1 MAKKKNKTEA
11 IHVMSGLEATV
22 MPRYNAFAGGY
33 GLHNSAKYPNRQTRK
48 NEMRK
53 EILSY

>member
-1 MAKKKNKTEA
+1 MAKKKNKTEI

-22 MPRYNAFAGGY
+22 IPRYNAFAGGY
-33 GLHNSAKYPNRQTRK
+33 RLHKSAKHPNRQTRK
-48 NEMRK
+48 SEMRK